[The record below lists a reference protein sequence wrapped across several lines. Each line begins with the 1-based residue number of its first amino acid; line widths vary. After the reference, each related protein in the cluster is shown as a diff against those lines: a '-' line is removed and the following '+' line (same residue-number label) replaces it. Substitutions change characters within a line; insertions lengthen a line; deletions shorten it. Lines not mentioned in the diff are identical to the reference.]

1 MKKSLWSVFFHAFR
15 VLGLG
20 FFCVLVFSVRG
31 FGEER
36 NGNVTLDAGD
46 LLVRDP
52 FIVGDRD
59 AGEYFLY
66 LQNQNWRPAKEQPQ
80 LGVDIFVSRDL
91 KTWKFYGPAFQLPAD
106 SKVSFV
112 WAPEVH
118 RFNGAYYLFAT
129 LTSPASTSLP
139 APADHPDR
147 RLPLVRRGTWVFR
160 ADSPRGPFT
169 PVKQGSL
176 TPEDWLALDGTL
188 WVEDGKPF
196 MVFCHDCTQTVDGTI
211 EMVELKPDLSGT
223 VGTPKTLF
231 RATDAPN
238 ALTNP
243 EVDKITDG
251 PFLYRS
257 PTSGNLYMIWSTF
270 LQDSNGYTTLCARS
284 ASGKLAGPWVEHTP
298 IYTHDGGH
306 GMIFTTLE
314 GKTMM
319 AIHQPNAGPERLK
332 LLEIHEEGNTLKVT
346 E

>member
-1 MKKSLWSVFFHAFR
+1 MKKSRWFVFWGALALSFCVVPFFCSS
-15 VLGLG
+15 GLG
-20 FFCVLVFSVRG
+20 QEVSKKPVF
-31 FGEER
+31 
-36 NGNVTLDAGD
+36 DASN

-52 FIVGDRD
+52 FIVVDREK
-59 AGEYFLY
+59 GEYYLY
-66 LQNQNWRPAKEQPQ
+66 LQTRNWRPAKEKAIR
-80 LGVDIFVSRDL
+80 GVDIFVSRDL
-91 KTWKFYGPAFQLPAD
+91 KTWTFYGPAFQLPAE
-106 SKVSFV
+106 SKATLV

-118 RFNGAYYLFAT
+118 CFNGAYYLFTT
-129 LTSPASTSLP
+129 LTIPEPVAS
-139 APADHPDR
+139 ADLVDVSGN
-147 RLPLVRRGTWVFR
+147 PLQLRRGTWVFR
-160 ADSPRGPFT
+160 SDSPRGPFT

-176 TPEDWLALDGTL
+176 TPENWLSLDGTL
-188 WVEDGKPF
+188 WVEDGKPY
-196 MVFCHDCTQTVDGTI
+196 MVFCHEWVQIVNGTI
-211 EMVELKPDLSGT
+211 EMVELKPDLSDA

-231 RATDAPN
+231 AASDAPN
-238 ALTNP
+238 AMPAPNASK
-243 EVDKITDG
+243 VTDG

-257 PTSGNLYMIWSTF
+257 PTSGNLYMLWSTF
-270 LQDSNGYTTLCARS
+270 LNDSNGYTTLCARS